1 MHAPL
6 RALLCALLLLAC
18 AASAPTPA
26 LAYDDAG
33 YLAYADRLQQRLDT
47 TWNESAGQYRPGSG
61 GVDSLVNALMLLT
74 HSVAA
79 QHGHSGPAR
88 NDHRARLIARA
99 LVSPPVFIERP
110 ARTPAPGSQTHAPGW
125 TSSMYS
131 SEAGQ
136 HLVYDATI
144 VDGLVHAWKAR
155 RALDLPDETTR
166 LIVDRIHRVAS
177 SRFWRWPTIR
187 LNQINWY
194 ALMYAADATVT
205 GHSSLL
211 RRDLHGQLMHFVASA
226 RRSTTGG
233 VGNFGPGLRFH
244 YLPDGSINGRANVD
258 SAEYANIVLSFLRF
272 YDQAR
277 HAGMAPL
284 SRVGR
289 GLIRR
294 WERRA
299 IAGYWT
305 HAGYLN
311 WDSGLGFER
320 WHQAKKIG
328 LAQEALLGIAQVR
341 RLRPS
346 RAWGSWAKWMFD
358 RGLRFY
364 EGLPPGEGGLPDP
377 VLFKLYTVPQG
388 IGSSRLAAARLQ
400 ANAARAVE
408 AGLGHMPGAS
418 PPALY
423 AFDPDIGR
431 LAVTTPAYNTAIV
444 AVNQRAFPYGGIE
457 LARLF
462 DGEQRVAANVGG
474 RAPAAFG
481 LLVRQPDGRRVF
493 SSQTAR
499 AYVDRSVT
507 PLRLT
512 RAPSGTG
519 ATARTAPGR
528 AFAGPFHDLRARG
541 SLTAG
546 RFRAVTSHRF
556 TPSTIETRWL
566 LERRYGRARL
576 RADVLL
582 PSWGRAARVVAVLRD
597 GSRVSLRARAV
608 RLARVR
614 RFEIASADSGYTVV
628 PLRRPSGCR
637 RARARARSP
646 VVEPRPRADARD
658 RARARRDV
666 EARPLRRPDRLR
678 ALAARRLSQDQLA
691 APQRGRDLAGLL
703 DLSVRV
709 ADRVVDRLD
718 VDPWHAHEALIP
730 ANDHSISPANTLA
743 TECRCPRSSPPG
755 CSRAASCSSRAAA
768 PASGAPRRR
777 SCGPAGPRS

>member
-1 MHAPL
+1 MRSPSCVGARPRPRSL
-6 RALLCALLLLAC
+6 SRLRRALLTALLLLA
-18 AASAPTPA
+18 AGPPTAA

-33 YLAYADRLQQRLDT
+33 YLAYADRMQARLDPL
-47 TWNESAGQYRPGSG
+47 WDEQAGQYRPGPG
-61 GVDSLVNALMLLT
+61 GVDALVNSLMLLT

-79 QHGHSGPAR
+79 QEGHTGPSR
-88 NDHRARLIARA
+88 NDHRARLVAKA
-99 LVSPPVFIERP
+99 LVSPPVFIGRRP
-110 ARTPAPGSQTHAPGW
+110 SHPPTGSQIHAPGW
-125 TSSMYS
+125 TCSMESSD
-131 SEAGQ
+131 ANQ
-136 HLVYDATI
+136 HLVFDAEI

-155 RALDLPDETTR
+155 RALGLPDDTAAA
-166 LIVDRIHRVAS
+166 IADRIHRVAM

-187 LNQINWY
+187 LNQVNWY

-205 GHSSLL
+205 GRSTLL
-211 RRDLHGQLMHFVASA
+211 RRDLRGQLARFVATA
-226 RRSTTGG
+226 GRGATGG
-233 VGNFGPGLRFH
+233 VGNLGPGLRFH
-244 YLPDGSINGRANVD
+244 YLPDASIDSRMNVD

-272 YDQAR
+272 YNQAR

-284 SRVGR
+284 SRAGR

-320 WHQAKKIG
+320 WHQAKKLG
-328 LAQEALLGIAQVR
+328 LAQQALIGIAQVPK
-341 RLRPS
+341 LQPS
-346 RAWGSWAKWMFD
+346 GEWGRWAKWMLD

-364 EGLPPGEGGLPDP
+364 EGLPPAAGGLPDP
-377 VLFKLYTVPQG
+377 VLFKLFTVPQTV
-388 IGSSRLAAARLQ
+388 GSAQLAAARLE
-400 ANAARAVE
+400 ANAARALE
-408 AGLGHMPGAS
+408 AGLGHMQGAS

-423 AFDPDIGR
+423 AYDPDIGR

-481 LLVRQPDGRRVF
+481 LLVREPSGRRVF
-493 SSQTAR
+493 SSQTGRAR
-499 AYVDRSVT
+499 VDPAVT

-519 ATARTAPGR
+519 ASVRTAPGGR
-528 AFAGPFHDLRARG
+528 VFAGPFHDLRARG

-556 TPSTIETRWL
+556 TPRSIETHWL

-582 PSWGRAARVVAVLRD
+582 PSWGSAARVVAVLRD
-597 GSRVSLRARAV
+597 GSRLSLRAGAV
-608 RLARVR
+608 KLARIA
-614 RFEIASADSGYTVV
+614 RFEISSTHSGYVVV
-628 PLRRPSGCR
+628 PLRRPTGGVARLLEPSRQSSDPDPGPTLAVELAHGSGWR
-637 RARARARSP
+637 RARFAVRIAVGAR
-646 VVEPRPRADARD
+646 
-658 RARARRDV
+658 
-666 EARPLRRPDRLR
+666 
-678 ALAARRLSQDQLA
+678 
-691 APQRGRDLAGLL
+691 
-703 DLSVRV
+703 
-709 ADRVVDRLD
+709 
-718 VDPWHAHEALIP
+718 
-730 ANDHSISPANTLA
+730 
-743 TECRCPRSSPPG
+743 
-755 CSRAASCSSRAAA
+755 
-768 PASGAPRRR
+768 
-777 SCGPAGPRS
+777 